1 MSQANLLQPASDRR
15 LRYVLVTPARNEEH
29 FIEATLASVI
39 SQSVLPERYVIV
51 DDGSSDRTAEIVTAY
66 AEGKA
71 WMTLVR
77 LPPAGERDFA
87 KKVRAF
93 NAGLEQVKGLPFDVI
108 GNLDAD
114 VSLEP
119 DHCEYLLSQFGLDPR
134 LGVAGTV
141 YTQPGFDSMLDSFEG
156 EECVAGPMQFFRR
169 ECFEEIGGYVPNR
182 LGGIDWIAVT
192 TARMR
197 GWKTTAFTGRRFHH
211 HRSMGTANRGRVGAM
226 FDYGRKDYFLGGSP
240 LWQCCRV
247 GYRMTKQPFI
257 LGGLALLAG
266 YSWAAITRVE
276 RPVSDELMTFHRQE
290 QRRKLNAIMTSVLT
304 LRRVDKFYL
313 SRFKS

>member
-1 MSQANLLQPASDRR
+1 
-15 LRYVLVTPARNEEH
+15 
-29 FIEATLASVI
+29 
-39 SQSVLPERYVIV
+39 
-51 DDGSSDRTAEIVTAY
+51 
-66 AEGKA
+66 
-71 WMTLVR
+71 
-77 LPPAGERDFA
+77 
-87 KKVRAF
+87 
-93 NAGLEQVKGLPFDVI
+93 VKGLPFDVI

-156 EECVAGPMQFFRR
+156 EECVAGPLQFFRR

-182 LGGIDWIAVT
+182 FGGIDWIAVT

-197 GWKTTAFTGRRFHH
+197 GWKTVAFTERRFHH
-211 HRSMGTANRGRVGAM
+211 HRSMGTANRSPVGAM

-266 YSWAAITRVE
+266 YSWAAITRVQ

-290 QRRKLNAIMTSVLT
+290 QRRKLYAIMTSVLM
-304 LRRVDKFYL
+304 LRRIDKFRL
-313 SRFKS
+313 GKAKWR